1 MAVSVV
7 NNKADIKANLKQ
19 LVSKCYSCID
29 DSIPVSNQN
38 QTPLLLLSYLLLLC
52 VPLFLYTFRTF
63 DDNRLVSWY
72 WGFSQPQLLLLLA
85 VLAIVLALLA
95 LAIKVQW
102 RMPENVAFLTV
113 VSFVV
118 TIPFWETP
126 EVIIDNARYFTQ
138 AKFVELYGVGYFFRE
153 WGAGIFA
160 WTDLPLIPF
169 IYGVAFSVFG
179 EHREVIQ
186 VLGSLFFAGTVA
198 VTYFLGKVLLS
209 HHHGLIAAILL
220 LGIPYIYSQIPLMMV
235 DIPTM
240 FLLSLAVLASVLA
253 IKEGTY
259 GYIVTAAIAI
269 VLALLSKY
277 SAWVF
282 LSVILFAVLIQP
294 QQDWRINVAR
304 LLKILFVVCV
314 LLVIPA
320 FWYYQ
325 IFVEQLRILLTY
337 QWGALGGWHESHVST
352 FLFQIHPLI
361 SVAALVSTVIAVKQ
375 RDKKFLL
382 VSWMLILVVLM
393 DIQRIRYL
401 LVIFPMLALM
411 AAYAVAKIP
420 NYQFKR
426 FMCAGVALTSYVV
439 ALSLSSGFLQT
450 TSANNIKSAGD
461 YLDAMDVDA
470 VEVLVLP
477 QQRSIVNP
485 QITVAMLDYHTQ
497 KTLVYTDN
505 DRIRENSEL
514 SAISKSPVRFTWAYP
529 IPPYYQN
536 SYATDRDQKAL
547 AVIYSDKQQITS
559 DEMQSKLANYRLINQ
574 YQSTTGVY
582 KFKTLINLYVPI

>member
-19 LVSKCYSCID
+19 LVSNCYSCVD
-29 DSIPVSNQN
+29 DSTAVSNQN

-72 WGFSQPQLLLLLA
+72 WGFTQPQLFLLLA
-85 VLAIVLALLA
+85 VLAIVLALLV

-102 RMPENVAFLTV
+102 RMPENVALLTV

-153 WGAGIFA
+153 WGEGIFA

-169 IYGVAFSVFG
+169 IYGLAFSVFG
-179 EHREVIQ
+179 EHREVVQ
-186 VLGSLFFAGTVA
+186 VFSSLFFAGTIA
-198 VTYFLGKVLLS
+198 VTYFLGKVLWS
-209 HHHGLIAAILL
+209 HHHGIIAATLL

-240 FLLSLAVLASVLA
+240 FFLSLAVLVSVLA

-259 GYIVTAAIAI
+259 SYIVTAATAI

-282 LSVILFAVLIQP
+282 LSVIPLAVVTQP
-294 QQDWRINVAR
+294 QQNWRINVTR
-304 LLKILFVVCV
+304 LVKISFIVCILLAIVV
-314 LLVIPA
+314 
-320 FWYYQ
+320 FWYYPILIEQ
-325 IFVEQLRILLTY
+325 IRILFNY
-337 QWGALGGWHESHVST
+337 QWGALGGWQESNVST
-352 FLFQIHPLI
+352 FLFHIHPLI
-361 SVAALVSTVIAVKQ
+361 SIAALVSTIIAIKN
-375 RDKKFLL
+375 RDKNFLL
-382 VSWMLILVVLM
+382 ISGMLVLVILL

-401 LVIFPMLALM
+401 LIIFPMLALM
-411 AAYAVAKIP
+411 AAYAVVGIP
-420 NYQFKR
+420 NHQLKR
-426 FMCAGVALTSYVV
+426 FMVAGVALTSYVI
-439 ALSLSSGFLQT
+439 ALSLSAGFLKS
-450 TSANNIKSAGD
+450 TSANNIKSAGA
-461 YLDAMDVDA
+461 YLDAMDVNA

-477 QQRSIVNP
+477 QQRSIINP

-497 KTLVYTDN
+497 KTLVYSGN
-505 DRIRENSEL
+505 DHIRVSSEIP
-514 SAISKSPVRFTWAYP
+514 AISKSPVRFTWAYL

-536 SYATDRDQKAL
+536 SFETDRDHKAL
-547 AVIYSDKQQITS
+547 AVIYSDKNQIMS
-559 DEMQSKLANYRLINQ
+559 DELQFRLANYRLIKQ
-574 YQSTTGVY
+574 YQSATGVY
-582 KFKTLINLYVPI
+582 KFKTFVNLYVSI